1 MNEPIASNQYRVLT
15 ASLNSAR
22 FLSCL
27 KALSIV
33 VQAFQ
38 PAFMGAVGNS
48 LHNTLQTVHNIC
60 PVCSFKKH
68 L

>member
-22 FLSCL
+22 LSCL

-60 PVCSFKKH
+60 SVCSFKKH